1 MQTKKALEV
10 ACGECMVSRDI
21 LLDKFFEID
30 LMDQSIGAIE
40 FAQAL
45 QEKNKKIRKIYNS
58 SMQKFETDRLYNCI
72 VLRYCTGY
80 LADEE
85 L

>member
-1 MQTKKALEV
+1 MQKANSNLVAQMTQFMENLSTMQTKKALEV

-40 FAQAL
+40 FA
-45 QEKNKKIRKIYNS
+45 
-58 SMQKFETDRLYNCI
+58 
-72 VLRYCTGY
+72 
-80 LADEE
+80 
-85 L
+85 